1 MNTLFMQSK
10 HYQKVFEN
18 NQHLCFDETNFS
30 HGLFSEG
37 YKYFE
42 IATEIES
49 MMHVIKRLE
58 EANEIKPYFDLHIVE
73 GRPGKLKWN
82 KGILSFRNQ
91 FEALLY
97 HLIKLKDVYHPK
109 SVPKKIPETFSIS
122 PTRIY

>member
-1 MNTLFMQSK
+1 
-10 HYQKVFEN
+10 
-18 NQHLCFDETNFS
+18 
-30 HGLFSEG
+30 
-37 YKYFE
+37 
-42 IATEIES
+42 

-82 KGILSFRNQ
+82 KGILTFRNQ